1 MAQFGADLE
10 AEKAFQQAEAAKASH
25 GLATPESTPGPDT
38 SRLEADKARQQA
50 EAAKAPHGLAT
61 PQSTPGPDTSRLE
74 ADKAR
79 QQAGASQGAAPPDTS
94 PDGASGEGQ
103 KNYTDEQKQAVER
116 VLKCGPNKYYQILG
130 VNDPSTKQEIKKAYK
145 KLALLLHPDKNKYE
159 GAEEAFRSR
168 QSSIESFETIPEPS
182 LLLYFIAG
190 LTSQHR
196 CQHGSQSPRC

>member
-25 GLATPESTPGPDT
+25 GLATLESTPGPDT
-38 SRLEADKARQQA
+38 SRLEANKARQQA

-61 PQSTPGPDTSRLE
+61 PQSTPGPNTSRLE
-74 ADKAR
+74 ADKATK
-79 QQAGASQGAAPPDTS
+79 QAGASQGAAPPDTS

-103 KNYTDEQKQAVER
+103 KNYIDEQKQAVER

-145 KLALLLHPDKNKYE
+145 KLALLLHLDKNKYE
-159 GAEEAFRSR
+159 GAEEAFKSR
-168 QSSIESFETIPEPS
+168 QSSIKSFETISESS

-196 CQHGSQSPRC
+196 CQHDSQSPRC